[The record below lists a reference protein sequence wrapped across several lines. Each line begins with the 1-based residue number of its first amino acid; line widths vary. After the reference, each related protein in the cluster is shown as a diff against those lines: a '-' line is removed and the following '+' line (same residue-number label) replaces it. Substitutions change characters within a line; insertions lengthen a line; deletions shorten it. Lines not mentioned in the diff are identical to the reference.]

1 VPSSPR
7 LTGHRFSGRSGL
19 RASYKYLIFRLKCTL
34 AGGLFRCPLGNGGP
48 FLIFGLW
55 QLKSARGERR
65 DQASSGRYA
74 ARFLSAAVRDR
85 CACSCASCAYRR
97 ISRLASRRRSLCLC
111 GGDEPHKL
119 QCREAKG
126 QNQQPD
132 DDFESG
138 HGASLKAIF
147 QWVENNLR
155 HAIGVCPGSQNGRL
169 SAGQSSGRSSHGRLA
184 LIFNP
189 IFRRYRVDQRRF
201 PREPKM
207 I

>member
-1 VPSSPR
+1 MFCPRQCEIVAPVPAP
-7 LTGHRFSGRSGL
+7 
-19 RASYKYLIFRLKCTL
+19 L
-34 AGGLFRCPLGNGGP
+34 ART
-48 FLIFGLW
+48 
-55 QLKSARGERR
+55 A
-65 DQASSGRYA
+65 D
-74 ARFLSAAVRDR
+74 
-85 CACSCASCAYRR
+85 

-111 GGDEPHKL
+111 GGDEPLKL

-126 QNQQPD
+126 QNQQRD

-147 QWVENNLR
+147 QWVESNLR
-155 HAIGVCPGSQNGRL
+155 HAIGMCPGSQNGRL
-169 SAGQSSGRSSHGRLA
+169 CAGESSGSSSHDRLA

>member
-1 VPSSPR
+1 MSCPRQYEIVAPVPAP
-7 LTGHRFSGRSGL
+7 
-19 RASYKYLIFRLKCTL
+19 L
-34 AGGLFRCPLGNGGP
+34 ART
-48 FLIFGLW
+48 
-55 QLKSARGERR
+55 A
-65 DQASSGRYA
+65 D
-74 ARFLSAAVRDR
+74 
-85 CACSCASCAYRR
+85 

-111 GGDEPHKL
+111 GGDEPLKL

-126 QNQQPD
+126 QNQQRD

-155 HAIGVCPGSQNGRL
+155 HAIGMCPGSQNGRWC
-169 SAGQSSGRSSHGRLA
+169 AGQSSGSSSHDRLA

-189 IFRRYRVDQRRF
+189 IFRLYRVDQRRF